1 MRLKLRRIF
10 RRFVRQAPY
19 LTYLSFY
26 WIVGI
31 ITIWFS
37 QNTTYNFF
45 IRQEMWWGRSLIT
58 GRCGK
63 LWRETM
69 WRNTS
74 FCRAALIITRWI
86 LSRKIETS
94 LCLPWRSCARSLAVR
109 PMMWSRSNSGC
120 WHLCRWPLFLLSAK
134 KQAHTTRKGSVGLNN
149 NVAQFETHFDS
160 GLFSYYFLQ
169 SSTIPPNAF
178 T

>member
-1 MRLKLRRIF
+1 MSLCQQHQIETHFSTVSVRSPTPAHSQSYRIM
-10 RRFVRQAPY
+10 
-19 LTYLSFY
+19 
-26 WIVGI
+26 GI

-37 QNTTYNFF
+37 QNTTYNCF

-69 WRNTS
+69 WHNTS

-120 WHLCRWPLFLLSAK
+120 WRLCRWPLFLLNAK
-134 KQAHTTRKGSVGLNN
+134 SRPTPPEKAVWAWIIMWLNLALLTKSRN
-149 NVAQFETHFDS
+149 S
-160 GLFSYYFLQ
+160 PRGML
-169 SSTIPPNAF
+169 
-178 T
+178 